1 MVQVNKYIHPIQLG
15 TMTQRATTRVQKQ
28 GSELFQRMLERASEV
43 KVSKHAQQRLA
54 ERNIQLPEQK
64 WQQLNEKMIEAN
76 QKGVTDALVMVD
88 DVALVVSTKNKT
100 VVTAIHQDEATNK
113 IFTNINGTI
122 IL

>member
-64 WQQLNEKMIEAN
+64 WQQLNEKMVEAN

>member
-1 MVQVNKYIHPIQLG
+1 MNKYIHPIQLG
-15 TMTQRATTRVQKQ
+15 TMTQRATSRVQKQ

-54 ERNIQLPEQK
+54 ERNIHVPEQK
-64 WQQLNEKMIEAN
+64 WQQLNEKMVEAN
-76 QKGVTDALVMVD
+76 EKGVTDALVMMG

-100 VVTAIHQDEATNK
+100 VVTAIHQEEAMNK